1 MLTKKEKRI
10 VRMSLKDT
18 LYLHRRRLVYLL
30 QRSLSGEIVEIKV
43 NKYEKKIAEIEKI
56 IDKLKAEG

>member
-1 MLTKKEKRI
+1 
-10 VRMSLKDT
+10 MSLKDT